1 MDVIPIA
8 TGRERAERRFLTNSG
23 PPGPLRFNTAY
34 RRSPACNSMLG
45 GPALP
50 LTIDRPC
57 MVSRDHAGHLDTPGD
72 VSVFLFGLAERA
84 G

>member
-8 TGRERAERRFLTNSG
+8 TGRERAEQHFLTNSG
-23 PPGPLRFNTAY
+23 PSGPLRFSTAY
-34 RRSPACNSMLG
+34 RRSPACNNMLG
-45 GPALP
+45 GPP
-50 LTIDRPC
+50 LLLAVDRPC
-57 MVSRDHAGHLDTPGD
+57 MVSRDHAEHLDTPGD